1 MPLEVKELIIRAHIS
16 HGAPASPTAP
26 PTLTAAQRKQMVNDC
41 VQQVL
46 KQLKKAQ
53 ER

>member
-1 MPLEVKELIIRAHIS
+1 MPLEVKELVIRAHIS
-16 HGAPASPTAP
+16 QGPPAGTTEAAPM
-26 PTLTAAQRKQMVNDC
+26 TAAQRKQLVNDC